1 MTDLVDSSMVPKD
14 RDILDSHSAARYLG
28 AHVETIR
35 RLARRGGIPAFK
47 IGKDWRFSRAQLRE
61 WMRSNPG
68 QATPS
73 LVLVVDDERSVR
85 KTVSISLEADH
96 FRVATASTGEEAIE
110 LAASERPH
118 VVVLDL
124 LMPGMTGGAT
134 LKELRRRYPGIP
146 VIVTTGYPDGDLMSE
161 ALESAPFTLLAKPV
175 PIKTL
180 VTVIRGMAA
189 GSRAD

>member
-1 MTDLVDSSMVPKD
+1 MTDGNGLNDRTGD
-14 RDILDSHSAARYLG
+14 RDILDSHAAARYLG

-47 IGKDWRFSRAQLRE
+47 IGKDWRFSRSALRE
-61 WMRSNPG
+61 WIQSNPE
-68 QATPS
+68 QAQQP

-85 KTVSISLEADH
+85 KSVSIALEAEH
-96 FRVATASTGEEAIE
+96 FRVAMASTGEEALE
-110 LAASERPH
+110 LAAAERPH

-124 LMPGMTGGAT
+124 LMPGMTGGAA
-134 LKELRRRYPGIP
+134 LKQLRERYAAIP
-146 VIVTTGYPDGDLMSE
+146 VIVTTGYPDGELMSE

-180 VTVIRGMAA
+180 VTVIRGMLA
-189 GSRAD
+189 GAGTA